1 MRGKYWV
8 YYKEQCKYCLNRGK
22 CGYTEKV
29 QAYIEKIEALDSSG
43 IYGTTAF
50 WCDYYNLDED
60 EYLKYNG
67 ECASQ
72 G

>member
-1 MRGKYWV
+1 MKYWV
-8 YYKEQCKYCLNRGK
+8 YYKEQCKYCLNRER
-22 CGYTEKV
+22 CDYTEKV
-29 QAYIEKIEALDSSG
+29 QAYIEKIEALDSNG

-60 EYLKYNG
+60 EYWKNNIG